1 MYIGNTPALSYTSF
15 AKQDFSTSATTSYTL
30 DHPVTNANELA
41 LFINFVRQEPT
52 TAYSASNTTLTF
64 TSATSASD
72 DMYCV
77 FLGKAVQTVNPP
89 NASVG
94 NSQVEASMITGQTAL
109 AATPDDTD
117 ELLISDAGT
126 LKRIDYSYIKPT
138 NAASFCAVETSGQ
151 TGLSSGSTTK
161 LTFNSEDFDTDS
173 AFDLSNNKFV
183 APSAGKYFFG
193 IQVVLQATLGSGYF
207 SHGSAFLY
215 KNGSNFASMGR
226 ADDRSDNN
234 SREWSMDGSII
245 VDAAANDYF
254 EVYAV
259 VYTDSGTWLVNHGD
273 KGHRFFGY
281 KLIT

>member
-1 MYIGNTPALSYTSF
+1 MSKLETNQVDPATG
-15 AKQDFSTSATTSYTL
+15 
-30 DHPVTNANELA
+30 
-41 LFINFVRQEPT
+41 
-52 TAYSASNTTLTF
+52 TTLTLG
-64 TSATSASD
+64 TSGDTISIPSGVTIANSGTATG
-72 DMYCV
+72 
-77 FLGKAVQTVNPP
+77 FG
-89 NASVG
+89 G
-94 NSQVEASMITGQTAL
+94 
-109 AATPDDTD
+109 
-117 ELLISDAGT
+117 
-126 LKRIDYSYIKPT
+126 T

-151 TGLSSGSTTK
+151 TGISSGSTTK